1 MTICTK
7 CKYSKHVGLG
17 IYVCIVSPRFEPYM
31 DYTTGEMVM
40 PNKYFHCQR
49 CSQVNTDGNCP
60 RYEAETSKWKLL
72 WK

>member
-40 PNKYFHCQR
+40 PNKYFHC
-49 CSQVNTDGNCP
+49 P